1 MDLSRRA
8 KWYIYLVALGALG
21 LLAYYLPS
29 VRFQSVSHVV
39 GFVIL
44 GVLAFLSDIYATRIP
59 LYGGEISSSIAI
71 FLAALFIFGPADT
84 VLLVLLTT
92 LASEVLFRWDQARQR
107 LSLSVHVLLFNISQ
121 LVVALGVTGLIFTLL
136 DTPPLFVHV
145 EDLRVL
151 QFAWAV
157 ISFLLYAVL
166 NLSLVTGIV
175 ALTGGRSFRFALKQC
190 LRDFGLQY
198 LVLCVL
204 ALLLGVL
211 NSISFWFVFLAII
224 PLLLVHVSFRSY
236 IRLQTETRKTFERI
250 SRLLDERDHYTA
262 VHSEE
267 VAELSAEIGREM
279 NLPEYRIEQ
288 IEIAGK
294 VHDIGKV
301 AVPDSIL
308 LKPGPLDDEEWQIMK
323 RHPVVSAE
331 LIEGLE
337 LYSPIASAVRHEH
350 ERWDGSGYPNG
361 LRGDEIPMIS
371 RVIAAADIYN
381 ALTTDRPYRKA
392 FSDKKALSIVRE
404 ARGSDLDPQVADA
417 LIRILERRIAS

>member
-1 MDLSRRA
+1 LDLSRRA

>member
-8 KWYIYLVALGALG
+8 RAYIYLVALGAVG
-21 LLAYYLPS
+21 ILAFYLPNAS
-29 VRFQSVSHVV
+29 FPSVSHVV
-39 GFVIL
+39 GFIFL
-44 GVLAFLSDIYATRIP
+44 GILAFLSDIYATRIP
-59 LYGGEISSSIAI
+59 LYGGEVSSSIAI
-71 FLAALFIFGPADT
+71 FLASLFIFGPANT
-84 VLLVLLTT
+84 ILLVLVTT
-92 LASEVLFRWDQARQR
+92 LASEVLFRWDQARQK
-107 LSLSVHVLLFNISQ
+107 LSLSLHVLLFNISQ
-121 LVVALGVTGLIFTLL
+121 LTVALGVTGLIFVFLETQ
-136 DTPPLFVHV
+136 PLFVHV
-145 EDLRVL
+145 EDLHVL

-175 ALTGGRSFRFALKQC
+175 ALTGGRSFRFALNQC
-190 LRDFGLQY
+190 LHDFGIQY

-211 NSISFWFVFLAII
+211 NSISFWYVFLALI
-224 PLLLVHVSFRSY
+224 PLLLVHVSFRGY
-236 IRLQTETRKTFERI
+236 IRLQTEARKTFERI

-267 VAELSAEIGREM
+267 VADLAVEIGRELD
-279 NLPEYRIEQ
+279 LPEYCIEQ
-288 IEIAGK
+288 IDIAGR

-301 AVPDSIL
+301 AVPDAIL
-308 LKPGPLDDEEWQIMK
+308 LKVGPLDDEEWEVMK

-337 LYSPIASAVRHEH
+337 LYSPIAKAVRHEH

-361 LRGDEIPMIS
+361 LRGDEIPIIS

-392 FSDKKALSIVRE
+392 FSTERALAIIE
-404 ARGSDLDPQVADA
+404 ETRGSDLDPQVADA
-417 LIRILERRIAS
+417 LIRVLKRRIGS